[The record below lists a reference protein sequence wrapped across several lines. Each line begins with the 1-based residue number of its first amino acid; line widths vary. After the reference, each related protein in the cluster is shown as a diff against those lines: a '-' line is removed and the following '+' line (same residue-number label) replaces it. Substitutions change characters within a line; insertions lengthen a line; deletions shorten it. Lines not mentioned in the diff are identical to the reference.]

1 MEPLRINRV
10 RRLVT
15 AGTATLALT
24 AYLPASSDASPLAEA
39 LQKVREKAEK
49 ALAKHPDRREAEN
62 VRTNLEYAL
71 NRLMESPSLGEGTW
85 LVAVTTQESEAIFLP
100 FQWKEEITIGKTLK
114 VHPALYALYR
124 TRTVFVCLASEN
136 SARWFEGVGDRVFPL
151 PLAES
156 VREALAHL
164 QKARHYFQSGP
175 TEGGRFEEMFSEMAR
190 AAYNVALVKYIETLR
205 AAVAHY
211 LELEKVPVLLMG
223 DERLI
228 EEVSRGLEG
237 RGPVSRIGGIPET
250 ASPEIIQH
258 HLVQHLHHQARV
270 LEQMYYPF
278 LQYSEAQTPQEI
290 WQLLQDSLPS
300 SPVLFV
306 EEGYSLPVQELLGRK
321 QQASTSDGLDLLIA
335 SVREKGGEVLF
346 LPPGKLPSPLMLL
359 LP

>member
-1 MEPLRINRV
+1 MEPLRINRI

-24 AYLPASSDASPLAEA
+24 AYLPASPDAPPLAET

-62 VRTNLEYAL
+62 FRTNLEYAL
-71 NRLMESPSLGEGTW
+71 NRLMESPSFGEGTW
-85 LVAVTTQESEAIFLP
+85 LIAVTTNASEAIFLP
-100 FQWKEEITIGKTLK
+100 FQWKEEIAIGKTLK

-136 SARWFEGVGDRVFPL
+136 SARWFEGVGDQVFPL

-175 TEGGRFEEMFSEMAR
+175 TESGRFEEMFSEMAR

-205 AAVAHY
+205 EAIAYY
-211 LELEKVPVLLMG
+211 LEQEKVPVLLMG

-228 EEVSRGLEG
+228 EEVGRGLEG
-237 RGPVSRIGGIPET
+237 RGPISRIGGIPET

-258 HLVQHLHHQARV
+258 HLVQHLHHQSRV

-290 WQLLQDSLPS
+290 WQLLQDSVPS

-335 SVREKGGEVLF
+335 CVREKGGEVLF
-346 LPPGKLPSPLMLL
+346 LPPGKLPSPLILL